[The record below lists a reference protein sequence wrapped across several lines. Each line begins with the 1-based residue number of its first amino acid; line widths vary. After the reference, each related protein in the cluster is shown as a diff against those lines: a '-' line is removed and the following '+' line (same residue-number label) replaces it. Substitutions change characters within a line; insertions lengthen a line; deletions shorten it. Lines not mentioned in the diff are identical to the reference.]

1 MRKKSTAVWIALL
14 GVILLAVLPGRVAA
28 AQLLGGSSVV
38 ISPTQR
44 LNDDLYAAG
53 STVEIGGEVT
63 RDVFAAGSTVTVSG
77 RVGGDVTAA
86 AGTIRVTGPVAGSV
100 RVAGGEIDVTAPV
113 GWDLAVL
120 GAGSVTVGRAATIG
134 HDVAV
139 IGAGTVTIDGTVH
152 GSVKGSVGTLIVN
165 GQIDGDIDVEADRVE
180 LGDTA
185 DVRGALRYRAPQP
198 ASIAPGA
205 RIAGPQEYT
214 PTPGAEQRE
223 RESFARRAFEWIGTV
238 LLRLA
243 WALVAGTLLVLALPR
258 QTARVAETLR
268 LAPLASLLWGI
279 GLLVGVPILGILL
292 VVTVVGIPAA
302 LFLFGLYVA
311 VLYLSQVF
319 LGIALVR
326 LLPLPALR
334 AERRLTLWL
343 MMLVGTTVVLLFR
356 MLPIPFGWTFWWSL
370 VVGLLG
376 LGMVWTAFSGIGLP
390 KRTAVAAVSSSPT
403 PQTSSLELPHEQEP
417 PASTLQSTEER

>member
-1 MRKKSTAVWIALL
+1 MRKSVGVWIALVL
-14 GVILLAVLPGRVAA
+14 MTIVAVLPGRVAA
-28 AQLLGGSSVV
+28 AELLAGSSVV
-38 ISPTQR
+38 IETSEQ

-53 STVEIGGEVT
+53 NTIEIGGEVT

-86 AGTIRVTGPVAGSV
+86 AGTVRVTGPVAGSV
-100 RVAGGEIDVTAPV
+100 RVAGGQIDVTAPV

-120 GAGSVTVGRAATIG
+120 GAGSVTVGRTATIG
-134 HDVAV
+134 HDVAI
-139 IGAGTVTIDGTVH
+139 IGAGTVTIEGTVR
-152 GSVKGSVGTLIVN
+152 GSVKGTMGTLIVN
-165 GQIDGDIDVEADRVE
+165 GQIAGDIDVEADRVE
-180 LGDTA
+180 LRDNA

-223 RESFARRAFEWIGTV
+223 RESFARRALEWIRTV

-279 GLLVGVPILGILL
+279 GLLVGVPILAIVLA
-292 VVTVVGIPAA
+292 VTVVGLSAA
-302 LFLFGLYVA
+302 FFVLGFYIA

-319 LGIALVR
+319 VGIALVQ
-326 LLPLPALR
+326 LLPLAGLR

-390 KRTAVAAVSSSPT
+390 KRTAVAAVSSPSAS
-403 PQTSSLELPHEQEP
+403 QTLSLELPEEREP
-417 PASTLQSTEER
+417 RASTHQSTEER

>member
-1 MRKKSTAVWIALL
+1 MRKSVGVWIALVL
-14 GVILLAVLPGRVAA
+14 VTIVAVLPGRVAA
-28 AQLLGGSSVV
+28 AELLAGSSVV
-38 ISPTQR
+38 IGTSER

-53 STVEIGGEVT
+53 NTIEIGGEVT
-63 RDVFAAGSTVTVSG
+63 RDVFAAGSTVIVSG

-120 GAGSVTVGRAATIG
+120 GAGSVTVGRTATIG
-134 HDVAV
+134 HDVAI
-139 IGAGTVTIDGTVH
+139 IGAGTVTVDGTVR
-152 GSVKGSVGTLIVN
+152 GSVKGTVGTLLVN

-180 LGDTA
+180 LRDNA

-223 RESFARRAFEWIGTV
+223 RESFARRALEWIGTV

-279 GLLVGVPILGILL
+279 GLLVGVPILVIVLA
-292 VVTVVGIPAA
+292 VTVVGLPAA
-302 LFLFGLYVA
+302 LFVLGLYIA

-319 LGIALVR
+319 VGIALVQ
-326 LLPLPALR
+326 LLPFPALR

-390 KRTAVAAVSSSPT
+390 KHTAVAAVSSPPAS
-403 PQTSSLELPHEQEP
+403 QTSSLELPEEQEP
-417 PASTLQSTEER
+417 RASTHQSTEER

>member
-1 MRKKSTAVWIALL
+1 MRKSVGFWIALVL
-14 GVILLAVLPGRVAA
+14 VTIVAVLPGRVVAA
-28 AQLLGGSSVV
+28 ELLAGSSVV
-38 ISPTQR
+38 IGASER

-53 STVEIGGEVT
+53 NTIEIGGEVT
-63 RDVFAAGSTVTVSG
+63 RDVFAAGSTVIVSG

-120 GAGSVTVGRAATIG
+120 GAGSVTVGRTATIG
-134 HDVAV
+134 HDVAI
-139 IGAGTVTIDGTVH
+139 IGAGTVTIDGTVR
-152 GSVKGSVGTLIVN
+152 GSVKGTVGTLIVN
-165 GQIDGDIDVEADRVE
+165 GQIEGDIDIEADRVE
-180 LGDTA
+180 LRDHA

-223 RESFARRAFEWIGTV
+223 RESFARRALEWIGTV

-243 WALVAGTLLVLALPR
+243 WALVVGTLLVLALPR

-268 LAPLASLLWGI
+268 VAPLASLLWGV
-279 GLLVGVPILGILL
+279 GLLVGVPILAIVLA
-292 VVTVVGIPAA
+292 VTVVGLPAA
-302 LFLFGLYVA
+302 LFVLGFYIA
-311 VLYLSQVF
+311 VLYLSQV
-319 LGIALVR
+319 LVGIALVQ
-326 LLPLPALR
+326 LLPFPALR

-343 MMLVGTTVVLLFR
+343 IMLVGTTVVLLFR

-390 KRTAVAAVSSSPT
+390 KRTAVAAMSSAPAS
-403 PQTSSLELPHEQEP
+403 QTSSLELPEEQKP
-417 PASTLQSTEER
+417 RASTHESTEER